1 MAIDTKHDSR
11 HTATTEDAF
20 TLDAKVTKR
29 NAAFG
34 SSIWTEILN
43 QFAKH
48 QDPVYFGDGAPA
60 RELMPVERLREASAR
75 AWDDAPGAL
84 GYGDQQGYAPLR
96 ELIVERMRPLGIEAE
111 AGQVLVTSGS
121 TQGIDLASK
130 VFLEPGD
137 VVIVEDP
144 TFLGALETFTTY
156 EARIVPV
163 AVDHDGMRMEAL
175 EAALAAEPRAKMIYT
190 IPTFQNPTGS
200 TLPIERRQRMV
211 ELARRFNVVIVEDDP
226 YSELFY
232 EDERT
237 PAIRSLDSN
246 VIYLGTFSKTI
257 APGIR
262 TGWTVARPEIHRLL
276 LANREVMDISNDRI
290 MMRTV
295 YHTALDF
302 LDGHVTAARDV
313 YRSRRDAMLD
323 ALAASMPDGV
333 TWSRPRGGFFIWI
346 TVPDHLNTH
355 DLANE
360 AAENGII
367 YFPGHWFYPL
377 QDQFTGIR
385 LSYSTVPEDR
395 IDEGVRRLAATLR
408 RHLDAV

>member
-1 MAIDTKHDSR
+1 MAVDTKRDSK
-11 HTATTEDAF
+11 HTTSTENAF
-20 TLDAKVTKR
+20 ALGAKVAKR

-34 SSIWTEILN
+34 NSIWTEILN

-75 AWDDAPGAL
+75 AWDDAPAAL

-96 ELIVERMRPLGIEAE
+96 ELIVERMLPLGIEAE
-111 AGQVLVTSGS
+111 AGQILVTSGS

-137 VVIVEDP
+137 VVIVENP

-156 EARIVPV
+156 EARVVPV
-163 AVDHDGMRMEAL
+163 AMDEHGMRMDAL

-200 TLPIERRQRMV
+200 TLPIDRRQRMV
-211 ELARRFNVVIVEDDP
+211 ELALRSNVVIVEDDP

-232 EDERT
+232 DGERT
-237 PAIRSLDSN
+237 PAIRSLDPN
-246 VIYLGTFSKTI
+246 AIYLGTFSKTI

-302 LDGHVTAARDV
+302 LDDHVGGARDV
-313 YRSRRDAMLD
+313 YRSRRDAMLK
-323 ALAASMPDGV
+323 ALSAYMPEGV

-346 TVPDHLNTH
+346 TLPDHLNTH

-360 AAENGII
+360 AAADGVIF
-367 YFPGHWFYPL
+367 FPGHWFYPL
-377 QDQFTGIR
+377 QDQFNGIR

-395 IDEGVRRLAATLR
+395 IDEGVRRLAATLHR
-408 RHLDAV
+408 

>member
-1 MAIDTKHDSR
+1 VAVDIHTTMSIDEG
-11 HTATTEDAF
+11 EDTF
-20 TLDAKVTKR
+20 GLGPKVAGR

-34 SSIWTEILN
+34 SSIWTEILK
-43 QFAKH
+43 QFTRH
-48 QDPVYFGDGAPA
+48 DDPVYFGDGAPA
-60 RELMPVERLREASAR
+60 RELMPVARLREASAR

-111 AGQVLVTSGS
+111 AGQILVTSGS

-137 VVIVEDP
+137 VVLVEDP
-144 TFLGALETFTTY
+144 TFLGALETFATW

-163 AVDHDGMRMEAL
+163 SMDELGMRMDAL
-175 EAALAAEPRAKMIYT
+175 EQALAAEPRAKVIYT

-200 TLPIERRQRMV
+200 TLPLDRRRRMA

-232 EDERT
+232 EGERP
-237 PAIRSLDSN
+237 PAIRSLDAN

-276 LANREVMDISNDRI
+276 LANREIMDISNDRI
-290 MMRTV
+290 MMRTI
-295 YHTALDF
+295 YHTAVDF
-302 LDGHVTAARDV
+302 LDGHVAGVRDI
-313 YRSRRDAMLD
+313 YRSRRDAMLS
-323 ALAASMPDGV
+323 ALATHMPEGV
-333 TWSRPRGGFFIWI
+333 TWSRPQGGFFIWI
-346 TVPDHLNTH
+346 TVPARIDTH
-355 DLANE
+355 VLADE
-360 AAENGII
+360 AASDGVI

-377 QDQFTGIR
+377 QDRFDGLR
-385 LSYSTVPEDR
+385 LSYSTVPEER
-395 IDEGVRRLAATLR
+395 IEEGVRRLAATLR
-408 RHLDAV
+408 RHLDGA

>member
-1 MAIDTKHDSR
+1 MAVDTKH
-11 HTATTEDAF
+11 TTTHRADAAF
-20 TLDAKVTKR
+20 ALDVRFARR

-34 SSIWTEILN
+34 NSIWTEILN

-48 QDPVYFGDGAPA
+48 DDPVYFGDGAPA
-60 RELMPVERLREASAR
+60 RELMPVERLREASVR

-96 ELIVERMRPLGIEAE
+96 ELIVERMRPLWIEAE
-111 AGQVLVTSGS
+111 ASQILVTSGS

-144 TFLGALETFTTY
+144 TFLGALETFMTY
-156 EARIVPV
+156 ETRIVPV
-163 AVDHDGMRMEAL
+163 AMDEHGMRMEAL
-175 EAALAAEPRAKMIYT
+175 EAALVAEPRAKMIYT

-200 TLPIERRQRMV
+200 TLPLDRRQRMV
-211 ELARRFNVVIVEDDP
+211 DLAARFNVVIVEDDP
-226 YSELFY
+226 YSELLY
-232 EDERT
+232 DGERT
-237 PAIRSLDSN
+237 PAIRSLDPN

-295 YHTALDF
+295 YHTAVGF
-302 LDGHVTAARDV
+302 LDGHVASVRDV
-313 YRSRRDAMLD
+313 YRSRRDAMLN
-323 ALAASMPDGV
+323 ALSAHMPEGV
-333 TWSRPRGGFFIWI
+333 TWSRPQGGFFIWI
-346 TVPDHLNTH
+346 TLPEQINTH

-360 AAENGII
+360 AAENGVI

-377 QDQFTGIR
+377 QDQFNGIR
-385 LSYSTVPEDR
+385 LSYSTVPEER
-395 IDEGVRRLAATLR
+395 IDEGVRRLGATVR
-408 RHLDAV
+408 RHLDPD

>member
-1 MAIDTKHDSR
+1 MAVDTKH
-11 HTATTEDAF
+11 TTDTDDAF
-20 TLDAKVTKR
+20 ALDAKVAKR
-29 NAAFG
+29 NAVFG
-34 SSIWTEILN
+34 SSIWTEIIN

-96 ELIVERMRPLGIEAE
+96 ELVAERMRPLGIEAE
-111 AGQVLVTSGS
+111 AGQILVTSGS

-163 AVDHDGMRMEAL
+163 AVDDHGMRMDAL
-175 EAALAAEPRAKMIYT
+175 EATLAAEPRAKMIYT

-200 TLPIERRQRMV
+200 TLPIDRRQRMV

-232 EDERT
+232 DGERT
-237 PAIRSLDSN
+237 PAIRSLDPD

-302 LDGHVTAARDV
+302 LDGHVAAARDV
-313 YRSRRDAMLD
+313 YRARRDAMLS
-323 ALAASMPDGV
+323 ALTASMPESV

-346 TVPDHLNTH
+346 TLPDHLNTH

-360 AAENGII
+360 AAADGVI

-377 QDQFTGIR
+377 QDQFNGIR

-408 RHLDAV
+408 RHLDRP